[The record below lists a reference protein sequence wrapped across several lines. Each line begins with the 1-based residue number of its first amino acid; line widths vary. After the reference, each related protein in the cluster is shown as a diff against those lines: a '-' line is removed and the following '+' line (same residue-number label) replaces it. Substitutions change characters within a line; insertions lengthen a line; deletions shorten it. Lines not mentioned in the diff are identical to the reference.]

1 MKTRLWFIAL
11 FIAATIT
18 TALHELEHVHNHD
31 SGSCQVCIVDDHSV
45 SGDIIPEI
53 REPLEHFSD
62 ELPRF
67 ISRSCVSSAGYYV
80 SSRAPP
86 LS

>member
-18 TALHELEHVHNHD
+18 TALHELEHVQNHD

-45 SGDIIPEI
+45 AGDLIPEFE
-53 REPLEHFSD
+53 EPLGRHSD
-62 ELPRF
+62 EPPHF
-67 ISRSCVSSAGYYV
+67 TSRLHVSSAGNYAPC
-80 SSRAPP
+80 RAPP